1 MSSQVGWLSMEGTLY
16 IREPKKSWKQSHV
29 CLKNGYLLVN
39 KERGV
44 TTLSFVQT
52 FICYKRLFQL
62 KSCFCFLYQ
71 LISKAT
77 KAEQWPLHKLTLY
90 VGVPAEKAP
99 KGVDT
104 R

>member
-1 MSSQVGWLSMEGTLY
+1 MEGTLY

-29 CLKNGYLLVN
+29 CLKNGFLLVN

-44 TTLSFVQT
+44 TTLSVLLVSTERPCLLMQ
-52 FICYKRLFQL
+52 CYEVLFQL
-62 KSCFCFLYQ
+62 KSCFCFVYQ

-77 KAEQWPLHKLTLY
+77 KAEQWSLHKLTLY
-90 VGVPAEKAP
+90 VGVPAEKAT